1 MKAKR
6 RRYRITPWAKLSA
19 RTKQIRVLAVSLPV
33 LCIAL
38 IVVSVTYLNRRE
50 AEQSAATAAY
60 ASQLLQEAQQTQE
73 TPNAQITP
81 GAQTPQP
88 TARPI
93 LLQDVDGHPIIA
105 KLSIEKLELELPVL
119 GETTDA
125 LLEIAPCLFIGPS
138 SPADDGNM
146 VVSAHNDRAGV
157 QFGRLDE
164 LNSGDT
170 VTLMDK
176 YGDIFT
182 YEVYDIE
189 TITPD
194 DVAALDVYEGE
205 RALSLLTCTSNGN
218 RRLLLRCRM
227 V

>member
-1 MKAKR
+1 MRTTRK
-6 RRYRITPWAKLSA
+6 RYRFTAWRKLST
-19 RTKQIRVLAVSLPV
+19 RGKQIRLLSVVLPV

-38 IVVSVTYLNRRE
+38 AVVSIHYLNLRE
-50 AEQSAATAAY
+50 KEQSAVTAENTKR
-60 ASQLLQEAQQTQE
+60 LLQEALVTQE
-73 TPNAQITP
+73 APSTPEVIVPQSTP
-81 GAQTPQP
+81 
-88 TARPI
+88 RPI
-93 LLQDVDGHPIIA
+93 VLQDVDGLPVIA

-125 LLEIAPCLFIGPS
+125 LLKIAPCLFIGPS

-164 LNSGDT
+164 LKSGDT

-194 DVAALDVYEGE
+194 DVAALDVYEGD
-205 RALSLLTCTSNGN
+205 RALWLLTCTSNGN